1 LAAVVL
7 VVEVEAEVSMAV
19 PTQVRRGPVQARR
32 WRLPESPVAPAVQAS
47 LSRSA

>member
-1 LAAVVL
+1 VALAVEV
-7 VVEVEAEVSMAV
+7 VVEVAV
-19 PTQVRRGPVQARR
+19 AAPTRVRLGPVPARL